1 LSHLKQRKEN
11 NCLNCNASVNG
22 RFCSIC
28 GQENIEPK
36 ESAGHLVRHF
46 FEDITHFDGKFFSSI
61 KYLATKPGFLS
72 AEYVRG
78 RRNNYL
84 NPVRFYIF
92 TSFIVFFLLFTF
104 FGPDKNFIENI
115 NFQDEQGNKMA
126 IDSIEKINKKNKKSI
141 DENKKEKSAQD
152 LDFKFN
158 LFGDTSNYRDVSQF
172 DSLVKA
178 GKVNGNWLQ
187 KKVSRKR
194 TDIKQRFGSS
204 SSKIGNEFFQKS
216 LHAIPQA
223 LFITLPFFALV
234 LKLLYV
240 RRKKYYYVSHL
251 IFSIH
256 LYIFIYLNILT
267 FYILNAL
274 SHYFAIP
281 FLHGIAITLLVLI
294 LPYVFIAMRN
304 FYNQSRVK
312 TFFKMGLIFFFLI
325 FFTISFAIGLLAYSF
340 FTI

>member
-11 NCLNCNASVNG
+11 SCLNCNASIDG

-36 ESAGHLVRHF
+36 ESAGHLLRHF

-72 AEYVRG
+72 AEYARG
-78 RRNNYL
+78 RRNDYL

-92 TSFIVFFLLFTF
+92 TSFIVFFLIFTF
-104 FGPDKNFIENI
+104 FASDKFFLENI
-115 NFQDEQGNKMA
+115 NFQDKKDKPLTT
-126 IDSIEKINKKNKKSI
+126 DSIAKIIENEKINADSNDIKKAPR
-141 DENKKEKSAQD
+141 EVE
-152 LDFKFN
+152 LKFN
-158 LFGDTSNYRDVSQF
+158 LLGDTSTYRDVAQF
-172 DSLVKA
+172 DSLVKV

-187 KKVSRKR
+187 KKVARKK
-194 TDIKQRFGSS
+194 TDIKQRFGGSAQI
-204 SSKIGNEFFQKS
+204 IGNEFLQKS

-267 FYILNAL
+267 YYILNAI
-274 SHYFAIP
+274 SNYFATTFI
-281 FLHGIAITLLVLI
+281 HSIAVVLLIFIV
-294 LPYVFIAMRN
+294 PYVFIAMRN
-304 FYNQSRVK
+304 FYEQSRVK
-312 TFFKMGLIFFFLI
+312 TFFKMALIFFFLL
-325 FFTISFAIGLLAYSF
+325 FFTAFFAIGLLAYSF